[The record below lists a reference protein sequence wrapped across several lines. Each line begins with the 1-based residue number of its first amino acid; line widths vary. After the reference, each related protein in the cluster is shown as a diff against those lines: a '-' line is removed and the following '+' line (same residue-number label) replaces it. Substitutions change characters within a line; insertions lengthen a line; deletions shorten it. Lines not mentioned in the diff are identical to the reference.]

1 MVVVGGGGGWG
12 GDKGNRAKKKRKKSL
27 PPIPLSRSGTNTHP
41 QARVSIFE
49 TKMET
54 RKCRCLMPV
63 ILWKNR
69 RL

>member
-1 MVVVGGGGGWG
+1 MVVVGGWG
-12 GDKGNRAKKKRKKSL
+12 GEEIREIGQKKRKKSL

-49 TKMET
+49 TKMAT
-54 RKCRCLMPV
+54 RKCRCLMPM